1 MTVSSTQPDYSVLRL
16 TFRGVI
22 RVATIDSGTIIYNQL
37 KNNLLSIDPHCM
49 FSGEILRVLDP
60 CCGQTSHV
68 SFQK

>member
-1 MTVSSTQPDYSVLRL
+1 MPNATDYTVLRL

-22 RVATIDSGTIIYNQL
+22 RVASLDSGTSAYHQL
-37 KNNLLSIDPHCM
+37 KNLLQAIDP
-49 FSGEILRVLDP
+49 SLILSAEIVRVLDP